1 MKNNSIFNAQNDLFQ
16 SIFPQSDKG
25 DPGSLEFKKLMISN
39 EPHGSFKFSL
49 LIELIQRIDHSMESV
64 KYFTR
69 ISQGKFRDKTFDD
82 HFHHILNEE
91 IVKVD
96 LVLNSVLNY
105 LKVNSTEKKINT
117 VHALIENVLKKNQ
130 TQMDEK
136 KIRVVKKFGE
146 DLPETITPDEH
157 LKYILDSTLKYAI
170 RWMPLNGGV
179 GFMTRSFINQKGPGE
194 VSAPSIGEG
203 KYIGISILFDGYRKT
218 IEQFEPILKDPS
230 PEKKETLD
238 FELRLIDEM
247 VKNNQGIMEFG
258 IDAKKGRTLITLK
271 FPVER
276 RKVVYYPSIN

>member
-1 MKNNSIFNAQNDLFQ
+1 MKNNSIFNIQNDLFY

-105 LKVNSTEKKINT
+105 LKVNSTETKINT

-179 GFMTRSFINQKGPGE
+179 GFMTRSFINQKEPGE

-203 KYIGISILFDGYRKT
+203 KYIEISILFDGYRKT

-230 PEKKETLD
+230 PEKNETLD

-258 IDAKKGRTLITLK
+258 IDAKKGRTLITLR

>member
-1 MKNNSIFNAQNDLFQ
+1 MKNNSIFNAQNDLFH
-16 SIFPQSDKG
+16 SIFPQSDKD
-25 DPGSLEFKKLMISN
+25 DPVSLELKKLMISN

-49 LIELIQRIDHSMESV
+49 LIELVQRIDHSLESI

-82 HFHHILNEE
+82 HFQHIFNEE
-91 IVKVD
+91 IGKVD
-96 LVLNSVLNY
+96 LVLSSVLNY
-105 LKVNSTEKKINT
+105 LKVNSTETKINT
-117 VHALIENVLKKNQ
+117 VHALIENVLKNNQ

-136 KIRVVKKFGE
+136 KIRVFKKFKE

-170 RWMPLNGGV
+170 RWMPINGGV
-179 GFMTRSFINQKGPGE
+179 GFMTRLFINQKQPGE
-194 VSAPSIGEG
+194 VSAPSFGEG
-203 KYIGISILFDGYRKT
+203 KYIEISILFDGYRKT
-218 IEQFEPILKDPS
+218 IEQFEHILKDPS

-247 VKNNQGIMEFG
+247 VKKNQGMMEFR
-258 IDAKKGRTLITLK
+258 IDTQKGRTLITLR

-276 RKVVYYPSIN
+276 RKVVCYPSIN

>member
-1 MKNNSIFNAQNDLFQ
+1 MRNNSIFNAQNDLFQ

-49 LIELIQRIDHSMESV
+49 LIELIQRIDHSLESI
-64 KYFTR
+64 KHFTR
-69 ISQGKFRDKTFDD
+69 ISRGKFKDKTFDD

-91 IVKVD
+91 IWKVD
-96 LVLNSVLNY
+96 LVLSSVLNY
-105 LKVNSTEKKINT
+105 LKVNSTETKINT

-136 KIRVVKKFGE
+136 KIRVFKKLKE

-179 GFMTRSFINQKGPGE
+179 GFMTRSFINQKEPGE

-203 KYIGISILFDGYRKT
+203 KYIEISILFDGYRKT

-230 PEKKETLD
+230 PEKNETLD

-247 VKNNQGIMEFG
+247 VKKNQGMMEFK
-258 IDAKKGRTLITLK
+258 IDAKKGRTLITLR

>member
-1 MKNNSIFNAQNDLFQ
+1 MKNNSIFNPQDDLLN
-16 SIFPQSDKG
+16 SIFPQVDK
-25 DPGSLEFKKLMISN
+25 DDFGSLEFKKLMISN

-49 LIELIQRIDHSMESV
+49 LTELIQRIDHSLESI
-64 KYFTR
+64 KYFKR

-82 HFHHILNEE
+82 YFQHIFNEE
-91 IVKVD
+91 IGKVD
-96 LVLNSVLNY
+96 LALSSVLNY
-105 LKVNSTEKKINT
+105 LKVNSTETKINT

-136 KIRVVKKFGE
+136 KIRVFKKFKE

-170 RWMPLNGGV
+170 RWMPVNGGV
-179 GFMTRSFINQKGPGE
+179 GLMTRLFINQKQPGE
-194 VSAPSIGEG
+194 VSAPSFGEG
-203 KYIGISILFDGYRKT
+203 KYIEISILFDGYRKT
-218 IEQFEPILKDPS
+218 IEQFGPPLKDPS
-230 PEKKETLD
+230 PEKKEPLD

-247 VKNNQGIMEFG
+247 VKKNQGMMEFG
-258 IDAKKGRTLITLK
+258 IDGQKGRTLITLR